1 MARVKNLQKKRI
13 KKSYRP
19 INMKQLFVLLSILAV
34 FGSCSNS
41 KNDANTETK
50 AIEPTT
56 AIAKQNRLEVYCFH
70 GTRQCETCKN
80 MKANTKAALDK
91 YFASQLKDSSIVFSI
106 IDVDD
111 EKNEKLAEK
120 FQATGTAL
128 MINKVVN
135 GKDSIMDWSDFAF
148 EKANDNET
156 YISELKTMLDAALK

>member
-1 MARVKNLQKKRI
+1 
-13 KKSYRP
+13 
-19 INMKQLFVLLSILAV
+19 MKQILIILTIATGLFTA
-34 FGSCSNS
+34 CNS
-41 KNDANTETK
+41 APKAENETVK
-50 AIEPTT
+50 VETT
-56 AIAKQNRLEVYCFH
+56 TTVAKQNRLEVYCFH

-80 MKANTKAALDK
+80 MKANTKTVLDK

-135 GKDSIMDWSDFAF
+135 GKDSIIDWSDFAF
-148 EKANDNET
+148 EK
-156 YISELKTMLDAALK
+156 SQ